1 MFRYNIENLE
11 NLENC
16 LFLPGSNACG
26 VNNGGCTHLCFARA
40 SDFVCAC
47 PDEPDGRPCS
57 TSEFT
62 ECHLGSSSHK
72 SATATAYAVAT
83 RAAEALQCIHLM
95 QSPILELREVVV
107 SNRAT
112 FCPFCRQTGFEMG
125 RLLIQAIESF
135 GNGLSDLFICP
146 T

>member
-62 ECHLGSSSHK
+62 EGHLGSSSHK
-72 SATATAYAVAT
+72 
-83 RAAEALQCIHLM
+83 
-95 QSPILELREVVV
+95 
-107 SNRAT
+107 
-112 FCPFCRQTGFEMG
+112 
-125 RLLIQAIESF
+125 
-135 GNGLSDLFICP
+135 
-146 T
+146 